1 MHEKGGI
8 LHKLFNTYYKKE
20 YQRRKFCRY
29 QRDIFNSINR
39 RRKHIAMNKRRR
51 TYNDITQKRAN
62 KRHLLKAESEL
73 RYFAR
78 VSSSCSIYGINR
90 VTVATNPVIVM
101 DNKHSIFVVICNT
114 TIP

>member
-39 RRKHIAMNKRRR
+39 RRKNIAMNKRRR
-51 TYNDITQKRAN
+51 TYNDITQKT
-62 KRHLLKAESEL
+62 KEQ
-73 RYFAR
+73 AR
-78 VSSSCSIYGINR
+78 GNYLTLGSNSGTSHG
-90 VTVATNPVIVM
+90 
-101 DNKHSIFVVICNT
+101 
-114 TIP
+114 

>member
-51 TYNDITQKRAN
+51 TYNDITQKTKEQTRGTY
-62 KRHLLKAESEL
+62 LKL
-73 RYFAR
+73 R
-78 VSSSCSIYGINR
+78 VNSGTSQG
-90 VTVATNPVIVM
+90 
-101 DNKHSIFVVICNT
+101 
-114 TIP
+114 